1 VSTIERDIEETR
13 AHLGD
18 TVDALTAKAETGKR
32 RLGIVALAGVAA
44 IAALV
49 LWRRF
54 G

>member
-1 VSTIERDIEETR
+1 MSTIERDIEETR

-18 TVDALTAKAETGKR
+18 TVDALTAKTEAGKR
-32 RLGIVALAGVAA
+32 RLGIIALFGVAA